1 MRDYIY
7 LFGAV
12 AIFSMAMIYTEQGSL
27 DQWIRD
33 GKYHLVVDEAAV
45 APNAYGY
52 PRSRSDAVSDYI
64 QDEEETPNDVGGEP
78 LDCVLTADQTHR
90 LKDLKDKALARV
102 QNFSINAASVR
113 CRFMRIP
120 SSSPEDEED
129 RYLRI
134 TFEIVQAH
142 ADNNSAAFEIFGR
155 SEENGVE
162 VTFVADVIN
171 SKLAGDGKAAATRIY
186 EVEARVLDA
195 GSYNLSVIYRK
206 LHGNYRPSA
215 KAAKAIQTRDNKDN
229 PGRWLELV
237 PREELRF
244 LEIHNDYIYKDHLML
259 KVPPSSNFRSPESL
273 PFCPNVTRIASFG
286 RTVRSRYIPA
296 NCKPIV
302 FGKAHD
308 EGWASL
314 PEGIQLHFLGDS
326 NYQHL
331 SGSLQAYSP
340 ALLYDK
346 RGAKAIDKAKNS
358 TFQWRFFRGMVGGDR
373 ISPYIVPSEWPES
386 FPPGKNQHDCNLALE
401 LFQVPQWNVILI
413 NSGLWPLAYMSYDY
427 CDRFVE
433 GIRGLLQDCNK
444 NQTAWRRN
452 AKIFWME
459 TTATHYRPSMDF
471 LDRKSQGWRNSFNT
485 RILNYERQIRK
496 SIEGLVDGIVPVH
509 QMTRIRQGKPW
520 VFNRDEIHTNGAAY
534 NEIFAMALNYVL
546 WANQHVTWT
555 NSDDDD
561 KGGLKKVIR

>member
-1 MRDYIY
+1 MRDYIC

-64 QDEEETPNDVGGEP
+64 QVLIVSLPWLHSSFYIVGFTSRRVSFERDIWACALAVSPAFGWDMDEEETPNDVGGEP
-78 LDCVLTADQTHR
+78 LDCVLT
-90 LKDLKDKALARV
+90 ALARV

-129 RYLRI
+129 RYLSALAACVFPRPLLLASPDFPRFILASMTARI

-259 KVPPSSNFRSPESL
+259 KVPPSSS
-273 PFCPNVTRIASFG
+273 
-286 RTVRSRYIPA
+286 
-296 NCKPIV
+296 
-302 FGKAHD
+302 
-308 EGWASL
+308 
-314 PEGIQLHFLGDS
+314 
-326 NYQHL
+326 
-331 SGSLQAYSP
+331 
-340 ALLYDK
+340 
-346 RGAKAIDKAKNS
+346 
-358 TFQWRFFRGMVGGDR
+358 
-373 ISPYIVPSEWPES
+373 
-386 FPPGKNQHDCNLALE
+386 
-401 LFQVPQWNVILI
+401 
-413 NSGLWPLAYMSYDY
+413 
-427 CDRFVE
+427 
-433 GIRGLLQDCNK
+433 
-444 NQTAWRRN
+444 
-452 AKIFWME
+452 
-459 TTATHYRPSMDF
+459 
-471 LDRKSQGWRNSFNT
+471 
-485 RILNYERQIRK
+485 
-496 SIEGLVDGIVPVH
+496 
-509 QMTRIRQGKPW
+509 
-520 VFNRDEIHTNGAAY
+520 
-534 NEIFAMALNYVL
+534 
-546 WANQHVTWT
+546 
-555 NSDDDD
+555 
-561 KGGLKKVIR
+561 